1 MEIQDFT
8 LEEAQDLVLSKMT
21 DEWANLF
28 CPEELAADFHK
39 GRFSYFSIFEGLFER
54 GLVEKKCVW
63 LGTKNFT
70 HKDCVEESFLNPE
83 AKAYQ
88 GYKYMYRKSNTGD
101 AKPDV
106 LFLDLETYC
115 ETPIKNG
122 THAYSEN
129 AEVMIFAWALGDGPV
144 HVEDL
149 TNSEMSNDLRDL
161 LNDQSVKLIAHNSGF
176 DRTVLRH
183 AFPQFD
189 LKIERWED
197 TMVQALSHSLPGALG
212 TLCEIFNI
220 DQDKAKDKA
229 GKQLIQL
236 FCKPRPATSKVR
248 RATSETHP
256 AEWAHFVEY
265 AKNDI
270 LAMRELYKKIP
281 KWNYRNSELALWH
294 LDQTINDRGVCIDL
308 DLVHAAIDAV
318 EKAQKVLAKQTQE
331 MTNGEVEA
339 ATQRDAMLK
348 HILNA
353 HGVSL
358 PDMQKSTLERRLNDD
373 SLPVA
378 VRELLAVRLQA
389 STTSTAKYKALALGT
404 NSDGRLRGTLQF
416 NGASRTGRWAGRTFQ
431 PQNLPR
437 PALKQSVIDQ
447 GIEVLKAGCA
457 DIFYDNVMELTSSA
471 IRGCIQ
477 APQGKK
483 LVVADLSNIEGRAL
497 AWLAG
502 EEWKNQAFRD
512 FDAGNGH
519 DLYKLAYAKSFGVS
533 PESVDKEQR
542 QVGKVQELALG
553 YEGGVGAFLTF
564 AAAYGLD
571 LDAMAEQAIANID
584 QAVMNEA
591 IRAWEWH
598 KKERRNTFGLKRDTW
613 LVCDSFKRSW
623 RYAHPN
629 ISAWWSELK
638 EAATNALLNPDR
650 AVKCRTV
657 AFIKKNSWLLIKL
670 PSDRFLCYPGARLED
685 DGRISYMGNNQYTR
699 KWERL
704 YTYGGKFAENIT
716 QAFARD
722 VLGHNMP
729 IIESANYEIVLSV
742 HDEVITEAPD
752 STEFNHEH
760 LSKLLATNPEWA
772 SDLPLAA
779 AGFESYR
786 YKKD

>member
-1 MEIQDFT
+1 MQ
-8 LEEAQDLVLSKMT
+8 LE
-21 DEWANLF
+21 
-28 CPEELAADFHK
+28 
-39 GRFSYFSIFEGLFER
+39 
-54 GLVEKKCVW
+54 
-63 LGTKNFT
+63 
-70 HKDCVEESFLNPE
+70 
-83 AKAYQ
+83 
-88 GYKYMYRKSNTGD
+88 
-101 AKPDV
+101 

-122 THAYSEN
+122 THAYAEN
-129 AEVMIFAWALGDGPV
+129 AEVMIFAWALGDGEV

-149 TNSEMSNDLRDL
+149 TAAPMSKELLVLLKNSD
-161 LNDQSVKLIAHNSGF
+161 VKLIAHNSGF

-183 AFPQFD
+183 AYPALPLD
-189 LKIERWED
+189 ISRWED

-212 TLCEIFNI
+212 SLSEIFGLEADI
-220 DQDKAKDKA
+220 AKDKA

-236 FCKPRPATSKVR
+236 FCKPQPANRKDR
-248 RATSETHP
+248 RATRETHP
-256 AEWAHFVEY
+256 EKWAEFISY

-270 LAMRELYKKIP
+270 LAMRELRKKMP
-281 KWNYRNSELALWH
+281 KWNYRGSELALWH
-294 LDQTINDRGVCIDL
+294 LDQMINDRGVSIDL
-308 DLVHAAIDAV
+308 DLVHCAIEAV
-318 EKAQKVLAKQTQE
+318 DKAQKGLAKQTKE

-348 HILNA
+348 YILEA
-353 HGVSL
+353 HGVGL
-358 PDMQKSTLERRLNDD
+358 PDMQKATLERRLNDD
-373 SLPVA
+373 SLPLA
-378 VRELLAVRLQA
+378 VRELIAIRLQA

-416 NGASRTGRWAGRTFQ
+416 NGASRTGRWAGRLFQ

-437 PALKQSVIDQ
+437 PALKQNVIDQ
-447 GIEVLKAGCA
+447 GIETLKIGCA
-457 DIFYDNVMELTSSA
+457 DLFYENVMELTSSA

-477 APQGKK
+477 APEGKK
-483 LVVADLSNIEGRAL
+483 LVVADLSNIEGRGL

-502 EEWKNQAFRD
+502 EEWKNKAFRD
-512 FDAGNGH
+512 FDAGKGH

-533 PESVDKEQR
+533 PEDVDKEQR

-564 AAAYGLD
+564 ASAYGLD
-571 LDAMAEQAIANID
+571 LDAMAEQAIGNID
-584 QAVMNEA
+584 KGIMNEA
-591 IRAWEWH
+591 IRAYEWH

-629 ISAWWSELK
+629 ISAWWLELK
-638 EAATNALLNPDR
+638 DAAINALNNPGT
-650 AVKCRTV
+650 AFPCRKV
-657 AFIKKNSWLLIKL
+657 AFLKKGSWLLIKL
-670 PSDRFLCYPGARLED
+670 PSGRFLCYPGAKMED
-685 DGRISYMGNNQYTR
+685 GKISYMGNNQYTR
-699 KWERL
+699 KWQRL

-716 QAFARD
+716 QAFSRD

-729 IIESANYEIVLSV
+729 IIETAEYQTVLTV

-752 STEFNHEH
+752 LPEFNHEH
-760 LSKLLATNPEWA
+760 LSSLLATNPEWA

>member
-1 MEIQDFT
+1 MQ
-8 LEEAQDLVLSKMT
+8 LE
-21 DEWANLF
+21 
-28 CPEELAADFHK
+28 
-39 GRFSYFSIFEGLFER
+39 
-54 GLVEKKCVW
+54 
-63 LGTKNFT
+63 
-70 HKDCVEESFLNPE
+70 
-83 AKAYQ
+83 
-88 GYKYMYRKSNTGD
+88 
-101 AKPDV
+101 
-106 LFLDLETYC
+106 LFLDLETFS

-122 THAYSEN
+122 THAYAEN
-129 AEVMIFAWALGDGPV
+129 AEVMVFAWALGEGEV
-144 HVEDL
+144 QVEDL
-149 TNSEMSNDLRDL
+149 TAAPISKELTALLKNSEI
-161 LNDQSVKLIAHNSGF
+161 KLIAHNSGF

-183 AFPQFD
+183 AMPNLD

-197 TMVQALSHSLPGALG
+197 TMVQALSHSLPGSLDA
-212 TLCEIFNI
+212 LCEIFGV
-220 DQDKAKDKA
+220 DADKAKDKA

-236 FCKPRPATSKVR
+236 FCKPRPKTSKER
-248 RATSETHP
+248 RATRETHP
-256 AEWAHFVEY
+256 EKWAEFLAY

-270 LAMRELYKKIP
+270 LAMRELRKKMP

-294 LDQTINDRGVCIDL
+294 LDQKINDRGVCIDL
-308 DLVHAAIDAV
+308 DLVQSAIEAV
-318 EKAQKVLAKQTQE
+318 DKAQVELAKQTKE

-348 HILNA
+348 HILSA
-353 HGVSL
+353 HNVSL
-358 PDMQKSTLERRLNDD
+358 PDMQKSTLERRLNDE

-378 VRELLAVRLQA
+378 VRELIAIRLQA
-389 STTSTAKYKALALGT
+389 STTSTAKYKALSLGT
-404 NSDGRLRGTLQF
+404 NTDGRLRGTLQF
-416 NGASRTGRWAGRTFQ
+416 NGASRTGRWAGRLFQ

-437 PALKQSVIDQ
+437 PVLKQDIIDE
-447 GIEVLKAGCA
+447 GIEVLKLGCA
-457 DIFYDNVMELTSSA
+457 DLFYENVMELTSSA

-477 APQGKK
+477 APKGKK
-483 LVVADLSNIEGRAL
+483 LVITDLSNIEGRGL

-512 FDAGNGH
+512 FDNGTGH
-519 DLYKLAYAKSFGVS
+519 DLYKLSYAKSFGVS
-533 PESVDKEQR
+533 PDAVDKEQR

-564 AAAYGLD
+564 ASAYGLD
-571 LDAMAEQAIANID
+571 LDAMAELAFNNID
-584 QAVMNEA
+584 RSVMNEA

-598 KKERRNTFGLKRDTW
+598 KKERRSTFGLKKNTW

-638 EAATNALLNPDR
+638 LAAIKAINSPG
-650 AVKCRTV
+650 V
-657 AFIKKNSWLLIKL
+657 AFPCRKVVMLKKGSWLLIKL
-670 PSDRFLCYPGARLED
+670 PSGRFLCYPSARAET

-704 YTYGGKFAENIT
+704 YTYGGKLAENIT
-716 QAFARD
+716 QAFSRD
-722 VLGHNMP
+722 VLAHNMP
-729 IIESANYEIVLSV
+729 TIESEGYEIVLTV

-752 STEFNHEH
+752 SAEFNHEN
-760 LSKLLATNPEWA
+760 LSKLLAANPEWA

>member
-1 MEIQDFT
+1 MQNE
-8 LEEAQDLVLSKMT
+8 
-21 DEWANLF
+21 
-28 CPEELAADFHK
+28 
-39 GRFSYFSIFEGLFER
+39 
-54 GLVEKKCVW
+54 
-63 LGTKNFT
+63 
-70 HKDCVEESFLNPE
+70 
-83 AKAYQ
+83 
-88 GYKYMYRKSNTGD
+88 
-101 AKPDV
+101 

-122 THAYSEN
+122 THAYAEN
-129 AEVMIFAWALGDGPV
+129 AEVMIFAWALNDGEV

-149 TNSEMSNDLRDL
+149 TQNPMSEELKAL
-161 LNDQSVKLIAHNSGF
+161 LLAPKVKLIAHNSGF

-183 AFPQFD
+183 AMPEFG

-212 TLCEIFNI
+212 TLSEIFGLET
-220 DQDKAKDKA
+220 DVAKDKA

-236 FCKPRPATSKVR
+236 FCKPRPKTSKEH
-248 RATSETHP
+248 RATGETHP
-256 AEWAHFVEY
+256 EKWAEFLSY

-270 LAMRELYKKIP
+270 LAMREIRKKMP
-281 KWNYRNSELALWH
+281 KWNYRNAELALWH
-294 LDQTINDRGVCIDL
+294 LDQKINDRGVCIDIA
-308 DLVHAAIDAV
+308 LVQSAMSAV
-318 EKAQKVLAKQTQE
+318 EKEQLRLAKQTQE
-331 MTNGEVEA
+331 MTDGEVEA

-373 SLPVA
+373 SLPIA
-378 VRELLAVRLQA
+378 VRELIAIRLQA
-389 STTSTAKYKALALGT
+389 STTSTAKYKALNLGT

-416 NGASRTGRWAGRTFQ
+416 NGASRTGRWAGRLFQ

-437 PALKQSVIDQ
+437 PSLKQSDIDF
-447 GIEVLKAGCA
+447 GIEALKTDCA
-457 DIFYDNVMELTSSA
+457 DLFTDNVMELTSSA
-471 IRGCIQ
+471 IRGCIT
-477 APQGKK
+477 APEGKK
-483 LVVADLSNIEGRAL
+483 LVITDLSNIEGRGL

-512 FDAGNGH
+512 FDNGTGH
-519 DLYKLAYAKSFGVS
+519 DLYKLAYSKSFNVP

-571 LDAMAEQAIANID
+571 LDEMAEQAFASIEPSI
-584 QAVMNEA
+584 MNEA
-591 IRAWEWH
+591 VRAWEWH
-598 KKERRNTFGLKRDTW
+598 KKERRNTFGLKKKTW

-629 ISAWWSELK
+629 ISAWWLELK
-638 EAATNALLNPDR
+638 NAAINAISTPD
-650 AVKCRTV
+650 AAFKCRKVT
-657 AFIKKNSWLLIKL
+657 FIKKGSWLLIKL
-670 PSDRFLCYPGARLED
+670 PSGRFLCYPGARVED
-685 DGRISYMGNNQYTR
+685 GKISYMGNNQYTR
-699 KWERL
+699 KWQRL

-716 QAFARD
+716 QAFSRD
-722 VLGHNMP
+722 VLAYNMP
-729 IIESANYEIVLSV
+729 KIESENYEIVLSV

-752 STEFNHEH
+752 LPEFNHEK
-760 LSKLLATNPEWA
+760 LSELLAANPEWA
-772 SDLPLAA
+772 IDLPLAA